1 MRLDM
6 HSDIRLRSRR
16 AAVIVATLAALTLV
30 GSSCQGDE
38 DTSTVVLGGS
48 GVEING
54 GAWDYRG
61 SAMSRE
67 IEMPDAVLT
76 STDGADFDVRSGTEG
91 FVTLLYV
98 GYTHCLDLCP
108 TQMTAVARALDDLPA
123 DAAARVKVLFVT
135 SDPERDSPSVL
146 NTWLAQFDPSFIG
159 LTGSN
164 EDLVA
169 FQRDLGM
176 NPATTAPADH
186 EHQDY
191 SVNHAGYVLAFPPD
205 SRTALIAYPP
215 GATSEDYAA
224 DLRAL
229 TSENESKR

>member
-6 HSDIRLRSRR
+6 HSDTRLRCLR
-16 AAVIVATLAALTLV
+16 AAVILATLAALTLL

-38 DTSTVVLGGS
+38 DTSTIVLGGS

-54 GAWDYRG
+54 QAWDYRG

-76 STDGADFDVRSGTEG
+76 STHGADFDVRSETEG

-98 GYTHCLDLCP
+98 GYTHCPDLCP
-108 TQMTAVARALDDLPA
+108 THMAAVARALNGLPA
-123 DAAARVKVLFVT
+123 DAAAGVKVLFVT
-135 SDPERDSPSVL
+135 SGPERDSPSVL
-146 NTWLAQFDPSFIG
+146 DAWLAQFDPSFIG
-159 LTGSN
+159 LTGSS

-176 NPATTAPADH
+176 NPATTEAGGH

-215 GATSEDYAA
+215 GAASEDYLA
-224 DLRAL
+224 DLATL
-229 TSENESKR
+229 TAGGP